1 MKASLCL
8 LRVLGVAVFVASL
21 TALVVAVAPVSAVA
35 VSAVPAS
42 RLSAWPA
49 VSNLT
54 PRVGQQ
60 IVVTVWVDTGSE
72 LLGSYT
78 GQLNWDP
85 AVLRYDSNTGA
96 PEGFVSVVNAKNAG
110 SGRIVFAG
118 ANVNGVAG
126 RIVPIIVTF
135 TALKRGSSVLDLN
148 FTAMAA
154 AQTFGDLLPR
164 LRVRDGAVAVW
175 R

>member
-1 MKASLCL
+1 MRSSLYL
-8 LRVLGVAVFVASL
+8 LRVLSVVVFVASL
-21 TALVVAVAPVSAVA
+21 TALVVSAGPASASAVVGA
-35 VSAVPAS
+35 PAS
-42 RLSAWPA
+42 LLSAWPA
-49 VSNLT
+49 VSNPW

-60 IVVTVWVDTGSE
+60 IVVTVWVDTAGD
-72 LLGSYT
+72 LVGSYT

-85 AVLRYDSNTGA
+85 AVLRYDGNTGA
-96 PEGFVSVVNAKNAG
+96 PEGFMSVVNAKNAG
-110 SGRIVFAG
+110 SGRLVFAG

-126 RIVPIIVTF
+126 RFVPISVTF
-135 TALKRGSSVLDLN
+135 TVLKRASSVLDLN